1 MNTKLFIYILTFLLS
16 IAQNVSAWSGSGAS
30 FKPCDDFDWG
40 SFSYELTI
48 KNIDNNNNWP
58 KYQISNRTARLSI
71 LPHQASLP
79 LPPSSR
85 REKSTTC
92 KDAS

>member
-58 KYQISNRTARLSI
+58 KYQRTDIRHLCRYYRAVGRKI
-71 LPHQASLP
+71 LRPAGTP
-79 LPPSSR
+79 AER
-85 REKSTTC
+85 
-92 KDAS
+92 